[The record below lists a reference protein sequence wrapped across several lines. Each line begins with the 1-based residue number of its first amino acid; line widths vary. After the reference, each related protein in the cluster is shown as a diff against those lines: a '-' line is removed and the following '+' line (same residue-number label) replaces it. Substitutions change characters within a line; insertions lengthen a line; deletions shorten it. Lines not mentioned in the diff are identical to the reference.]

1 MTENKLDCSYFYIFI
16 DDADVNS
23 DCSSSGLSFST
34 DDQVVN
40 IKQCQR
46 MVASSSLSTSSIKS
60 KGKFFC
66 LKQF

>member
-1 MTENKLDCSYFYIFI
+1 MFYIFI

-23 DCSSSGLSFST
+23 DCSSSGLSFSS
-34 DDQVVN
+34 DENVN

-46 MVASSSLSTSSIKS
+46 MVATSSPSTSSITS

-66 LKQF
+66 LKKF